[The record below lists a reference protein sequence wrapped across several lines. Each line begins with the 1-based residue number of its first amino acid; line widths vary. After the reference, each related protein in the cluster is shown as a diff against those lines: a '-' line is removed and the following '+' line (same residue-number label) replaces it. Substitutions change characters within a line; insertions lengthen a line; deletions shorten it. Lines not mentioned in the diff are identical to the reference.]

1 MIKIFKQQKVFI
13 WVFAIWVVLST
24 ILLLIND
31 NVFWQIQV
39 NKWHSPLLDYFFRY
53 FTWFGDGLLIIILS
67 VLLVFVR
74 FRFAIVSLLS
84 YLISGLF
91 AQLLKRFVFDDVYRP
106 AHVFKDLD
114 VELHQVLD
122 VGLKTKHSFPSG
134 HTTSGFALFF
144 TLGLFLAVK
153 RPALQ
158 LVLFFAAFLVG
169 FSRIYLNLHF
179 LNDVIMGSILGF
191 LTTLFIYLWVIQ
203 WRANWLDKNL
213 MEIFKR

>member
-1 MIKIFKQQKVFI
+1 M
-13 WVFAIWVVLST
+13 
-24 ILLLIND
+24 LLIND

-53 FTWFGDGLLIIILS
+53 LTWFGDGLLIVILS

-144 TLGLFLAVK
+144 TLALFLAVK

-158 LVLFFAAFLVG
+158 LVLFLAAFLVG

-179 LNDVIMGSILGF
+179 LNDVLMGSILGF

-203 WRANWLDKNL
+203 WRAKWLDKNL
-213 MEIFKR
+213 MEIIKR